1 MEVNDPISEAAQDNT
16 APAADGQQQG
26 SVNMDTVLDG
36 QDGAAGDVPQPKQD
50 AESNPV
56 NMGTMLDDDGEQQDE
71 GTEGDEEPGADGE
84 QYALTF
90 TEGVVADPEAVKV
103 LNEVGKEFG
112 ITGEKAQTLATAA
125 TEYAGR
131 QVKATI
137 DGAEKKF
144 VEMRLADRAATK
156 KAWGANFDAY
166 RTEAGLGLARMERDG
181 LLPKDFKS
189 SDLQFL
195 LEKEWFLNILR
206 REHQRNAEQ
215 PGFMGE
221 RGGTGSGGDS
231 LDALYP
237 GLGKKKK

>member
-1 MEVNDPISEAAQDNT
+1 MEDPILEAAQDNT

-36 QDGAAGDVPQPKQD
+36 QDGAVGGAPQSKQNT
-50 AESNPV
+50 ASNPV

-71 GTEGDEEPGADGE
+71 GAESDEEPGADGE

-90 TEGVVADPEAVKV
+90 PEGVVADPEAVKV

-137 DGAEKKF
+137 DGAEKRF
-144 VEMRLADRAATK
+144 VEMRLADRAETK
-156 KAWGANFDAY
+156 KTWGANFDAY

-206 REHQRNAEQ
+206 REHQRNSEQ

-221 RGGTGSGGDS
+221 RGGQEKTGNPAK
-231 LDALYP
+231 ALYP
-237 GLGKKKK
+237 GI